1 MLKKDLINGI
11 FALTDKEREVL
22 YYWAKNYSR
31 KDIAG
36 TLKITEGSVN
46 NHITNIVNKLPFSNA
61 DEIQLDAGVYLR
73 EVFPNRES
81 FSTNW
86 DVTKTGLQNE
96 LHEETKGAGSVWI
109 IDGTAQ
115 EVEQQPPPP
124 PPPPPDKGEGE
135 EQSNLT
141 ERIRLFIQTTLPR
154 ISDSDG
160 QSRRLL

>member
-46 NHITNIVNKLPFSNA
+46 NHITNIINKLPFSNA
-61 DEIQLDAGVYLR
+61 DDIQLEAGVYLR

-109 IDGTAQ
+109 VDGTAQ
-115 EVEQQPPPP
+115 EVEPPPP
-124 PPPPPDKGEGE
+124 EKGEEEGE
-135 EQSNLT
+135 EEEEEQEKEQL
-141 ERIRLFIQTTLPR
+141 
-154 ISDSDG
+154 
-160 QSRRLL
+160 